1 MSTGPASVEQLAD
14 VWSAL
19 AHLGRTLDAGT
30 WSTPT
35 PLPGWTVKDVVSH
48 LTGVELAL
56 AGRPDPP
63 PERPIEYP
71 WIRNDFARSVEVAVE
86 RRRPWP
92 PAEVLA
98 EFEAVTTER
107 LAALRALDEAGFAAP
122 AMTPVGPGT
131 VEQLLQFRVF
141 DSWVHEHDIR
151 AALGLAW
158 RFDSPAFE
166 RVWEMTTGGWPRQVA
181 KVAGA
186 PDGTV
191 VRIRLDGGGLHRS
204 ATVVVDA
211 GRGRLVGDPD
221 AEALPPTVTLAAPAP
236 VLLQVAHGRRDHTT
250 GEVTV
255 EGDVALGRR
264 VLAAL
269 NFVP

>member
-1 MSTGPASVEQLAD
+1 MEQLAD
-14 VWSAL
+14 VWSAI
-19 AHLGRTLDAGT
+19 ASLGRTLDDRA

-35 PLPGWTVKDVVSH
+35 PLPGWTVKDVLSH

-56 AGRPDPP
+56 MGRPDPP
-63 PERPIEYP
+63 PERPLDYP
-71 WIRNDFARSVEVAVE
+71 WIRNDFARGVEVAVE
-86 RRRPWP
+86 RRRPRP

-98 EFEAVTTER
+98 EFEAVTAER
-107 LAALRALDEAGFAAP
+107 LAALRALDEEGFAAESW
-122 AMTPVGPGT
+122 TPVGPGT
-131 VEQLLQFRVF
+131 VERLLHFRVF

-166 RVWEMTTGGWPRQVA
+166 RAWAMTAGGWPRQVV

-191 VRIRLDGGGLHRS
+191 VTLRLDGGGLTRT
-204 ATVVVDA
+204 AAVAVEA
-211 GRGRLVGDPD
+211 GRGRLVEG
-221 AEALPPTVTLAAPAP
+221 AEAECLAPTVTLRAPAP
-236 VLLQVAHGRRDHTT
+236 VLLRVALGRLDPTT
-250 GEVTV
+250 DGVAV
-255 EGDVALGRR
+255 EGDADLGRR